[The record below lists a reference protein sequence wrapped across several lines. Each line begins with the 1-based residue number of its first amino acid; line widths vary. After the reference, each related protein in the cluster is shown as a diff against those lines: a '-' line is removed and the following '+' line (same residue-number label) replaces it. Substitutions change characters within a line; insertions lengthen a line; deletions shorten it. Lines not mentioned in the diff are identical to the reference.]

1 MPEER
6 GSLLLKKKKKTKKR
20 LAMKGLAGYQPE
32 HPVQEMKTLA
42 PHRRSAKAGN
52 SLENQQCLT

>member
-1 MPEER
+1 
-6 GSLLLKKKKKTKKR
+6 
-20 LAMKGLAGYQPE
+20 MKGLAGYQPE